1 MNPDAHQPTPSHT
14 RTLLSDLG
22 LGLCI
27 AVAVVLLLLF
37 AGAEDQGFIYVDF

>member
-1 MNPDAHQPTPSHT
+1 MNPDAHQTTPSHA

-27 AVAVVLLLLF
+27 AVVVVLLLLF